1 MTINNLFLYGHAP
14 SWKTSTNPARYCRGQ
29 IKGAVCFVWR
39 DLRPYLCETRSVV
52 TDCGAR
58 SVCMW
63 GFMGRVGKKST
74 RRSRAGE
81 VGERA
86 AATQNMDRAFT
97 WPCALWV
104 RQVAASS
111 TGPPT
116 WASCCCYCRRRH
128 WSVCCRWEAYRRTHT
143 HSTHTHSTISTHTQ
157 TYRCQ
162 TPALGLAKTQNC
174 RRMSVTVSHC
184 DANTQNI
191 SVREHR
197 FCFMRKWCL
206 KITPSQC
213 NRFQNIKICENTLQQ

>member
-1 MTINNLFLYGHAP
+1 MDTLRAGRRPLTLPDIVGGR
-14 SWKTSTNPARYCRGQ
+14 SKGQ
-29 IKGAVCFVWR
+29 RQRAVCFVWR

-128 WSVCCRWEAYRRTHT
+128 WSVCCRWEACRRTHAHT
-143 HSTHTHSTISTHTQ
+143 QHTHAHTAQTAHTHRRTGVRLLHSDWPRPR
-157 TYRCQ
+157 T
-162 TPALGLAKTQNC
+162 AGEC
-174 RRMSVTVSHC
+174 R
-184 DANTQNI
+184 
-191 SVREHR
+191 
-197 FCFMRKWCL
+197 
-206 KITPSQC
+206 
-213 NRFQNIKICENTLQQ
+213 